1 MWHFISALCEI
12 YQPLLDKL
20 ARNSIWTFEI
30 QIKLS
35 SSGFG
40 CGHGSLMYCFVHVW
54 NIVSICFYQIRYSY
68 LTYFFLFFLDESI
81 PTLSLKPAVNVAI
94 TKSVSYQSAMMWG
107 QVGNFIQCISDDT
120 PINCDK
126 SANNPVHIQTDLST
140 ASFLFSRNITRMQ
153 TAGT

>member
-40 CGHGSLMYCFVHVW
+40 CGHGSLMFFACMEH
-54 NIVSICFYQIRYSY
+54 CQY
-68 LTYFFLFFLDESI
+68 LFLSNMIQLSHFTYLFFCCTNESI
-81 PTLSLKPAVNVAI
+81 PTLSLKPAVNVAV
-94 TKSVSYQSAMMWG
+94 TQSVSYQSTMMWG
-107 QVGNFIQCISDDT
+107 QVGNFYNVFLMIHELTVMNQQI
-120 PINCDK
+120 I
-126 SANNPVHIQTDLST
+126 LST
-140 ASFLFSRNITRMQ
+140 YRRLHLKEMHI
-153 TAGT
+153 